1 MSLTFNLN
9 NSTQRALDG
18 AILGC
23 VRDAV
28 EFLADKHGFSAEE
41 AFAEM
46 NLTKM
51 SSAPKK
57 TKRAKAATLKVS
69 VPLPFCGTLLS
80 TCNAIRVNHG
90 LHSQCMNAKT
100 VCDISGEE
108 KDYCKTCSKQA
119 NANDS
124 GAPNAG
130 DIRSRI
136 SGEWTV
142 PSKLVTY
149 GNVMEKLNISREKAE
164 EEAAKLGL
172 TIPEEEFTV
181 VKGRRGRPKKDP
193 SASTSSDDEAPK
205 KRGRPKKQK
214 KVIDSS
220 AGDDLI
226 SQLVAQAAAESTT
239 SDSDSDSMAEKQAAK
254 EAAKAEKLA
263 AKEAE
268 KAEKLAAKEAEKA
281 EKQAAKEAAKA
292 EKQAAKAEKLA
303 AKEAEKAEKLAAKEA
318 EKAEKL
324 AAKEAE
330 KAEKI
335 AALTKVENDAA
346 AEASEELSEEED
358 VDSNSNSDDEETQSI
373 QAKRVTIN
381 GSQYVMDKAT
391 NHLYDNT
398 DHSELGLYYDE
409 DSGEI
414 KPIQEDD

>member
-1 MSLTFNLN
+1 MCKVPNYNYKYFNQFYNKIMSLTFNLN

-28 EFLADKHGFSAEE
+28 EFLADKHGFSSEE

-268 KAEKLAAKEAEKA
+268 KAEK
-281 EKQAAKEAAKA
+281 
-292 EKQAAKAEKLA
+292 
-303 AKEAEKAEKLAAKEA
+303 
-318 EKAEKL
+318 
-324 AAKEAE
+324 
-330 KAEKI
+330 I

>member
-119 NANDS
+119 NANES

-239 SDSDSDSMAEKQAAK
+239 SDSDSDSMAEK
-254 EAAKAEKLA
+254 
-263 AKEAE
+263 
-268 KAEKLAAKEAEKA
+268 LAAKEAEKA

-292 EKQAAKAEKLA
+292 EKQAAKEAAKAEKLA

-414 KPIQEDD
+414 KPIQEDDE

>member
-292 EKQAAKAEKLA
+292 EK
-303 AKEAEKAEKLAAKEA
+303 LAAKEA